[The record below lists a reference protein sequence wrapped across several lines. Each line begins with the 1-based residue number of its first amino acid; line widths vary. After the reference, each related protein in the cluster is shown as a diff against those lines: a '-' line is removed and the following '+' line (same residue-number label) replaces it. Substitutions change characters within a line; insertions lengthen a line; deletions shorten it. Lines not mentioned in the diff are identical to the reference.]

1 MRRYT
6 YTFTTNI
13 VFRPSASLTTQ
24 GQMYFSTRLKL
35 HCQISSR
42 VTELS
47 YRSTIF
53 LIDCGTVI
61 YWMSVPRVVD
71 FTRITLEKNYW
82 NSFWR
87 KRYYVRNVSCRS
99 LEYLLVSYAIDENVA
114 RRKPNNANL
123 TIIYFLHRLERQYS

>member
-47 YRSTIF
+47 YCSMIF
-53 LIDCGTVI
+53 QLIAWQLFNPYVLL
-61 YWMSVPRVVD
+61 D
-71 FTRITLEKNYW
+71 FTRITFEKNNL

-87 KRYYVRNVSCRS
+87 KRYYVSNVSCRT
-99 LEYLLVSYAIDENVA
+99 LEYLLVFYAIDENVA

-123 TIIYFLHRLERQYS
+123 TILYFLHRLERQYS